1 MPLIEKNVCTC
12 NTKVYRNCKHRL
24 IFSHFISLRCLLIQ
38 GSGPSDAAQAQVDG
52 ILKKLEMNLPGSKVK
67 NMGGGVVIDLEH
79 NDDYG

>member
-1 MPLIEKNVCTC
+1 M
-12 NTKVYRNCKHRL
+12 
-24 IFSHFISLRCLLIQ
+24 LIQ

-79 NDDYG
+79 NDDYGKSIKHIVAIKLPCGCGVAVIKARAFRL